1 MEQGNLQGW
10 TERQRQTQRVY
21 VGVEGKDS
29 TYKEGH
35 CSVWRF
41 DSSLKNN

>member
-10 TERQRQTQRVY
+10 TKKTKTDTGVY

-29 TYKEGH
+29 KYKEGH
-35 CSVWRF
+35 CSVGRF
-41 DSSLKNN
+41 DNSLKNN